1 MNGVNLATLPLLLLA
16 AFIAGAINAVAGGGT
31 LVTFTALGLQ
41 IPLRNA
47 NATNAALLTPASVSS
62 AMAFLKELRA
72 QWRLLVILLIPTILG
87 AYAGA
92 VTLVNTS
99 DEVFRRTVP
108 FLILFAVLLFAF
120 KDKINLWVKQLSG
133 STVAPVLNAAGEP
146 KITPLG
152 YVWGIGFQFLT
163 AFYGGYFGAGIGIL
177 MISSFSLM
185 GLRDMHRMNAIKNP
199 LAFTIN
205 GVATIRFLL
214 DGLVV
219 LPLAIPMAVAAI
231 TGGYLAAR
239 LSRRIN
245 QKYLRAFV
253 IGYGCIVAAFLFA
266 RYWLGWLS

>member
-1 MNGVNLATLPLLLLA
+1 MSSINLATLPFLLLA

-31 LVTFTALGLQ
+31 LLTFTALGLQ

-47 NATNAALLTPASVSS
+47 NATNAALLTPASLSS

-72 QWRLLVILLIPTILG
+72 QWRLLLILLIPTVLG
-87 AYAGA
+87 SYAGA

-99 DEVFRRTVP
+99 DEIFRRTVP

-120 KDKINLWVKQLSG
+120 KDKINQWVKQLSG
-133 STVAPVLNAAGEP
+133 NTAAPVLNTAGEP
-146 KITPLG
+146 RISALG
-152 YVWGIGFQFLT
+152 YVWGIAFQFVI

-199 LAFTIN
+199 LAFMIN
-205 GVATIRFLL
+205 GVATIRFLI

-219 LPLAIPMAVAAI
+219 IPLAIPMSIAAI
-231 TGGYLAAR
+231 TGGYLAAHM
-239 LSRRIN
+239 SRRIN

-253 IGYGCIVAAFLFA
+253 IVYGCIIAAYLFA
-266 RYWLGWLS
+266 RYWLGWLA